1 MSVSRILFR
10 KTKLKQ
16 IVQIK
21 SYSKFLENLQKIT
34 FLSFHF
40 VKNFPNS
47 YYVCPQ
53 LNVTINYIKIL
64 ELIAK
69 SYLLSNEIQ
78 SSPFLSWNR
87 VNFTSTES
95 PSITR
100 RSLLL
105 RRTIKRKR

>member
-34 FLSFHF
+34 FLSFQL
-40 VKNFPNS
+40 KNFPNS

>member
-34 FLSFHF
+34 FLSFQL
-40 VKNFPNS
+40 KNFPNS
-47 YYVCPQ
+47 YYVCLQ
-53 LNVTINYIKIL
+53 YKNVTINYIKIL

>member
-10 KTKLKQ
+10 KIKLKQ

-34 FLSFHF
+34 FLSFQL
-40 VKNFPNS
+40 KNFPNS